1 MEIPKEWFLELSVS
15 ENIYRILRY
24 AKYLYLRLIL
34 QESSPWTKVD
44 NSMLPDVYGEKDDS
58 KGWITYSKGWII
70 LLKLSVYLHQP

>member
-1 MEIPKEWFLELSVS
+1 MEIPKEWFSELSVS

-44 NSMLPDVYGEKDDS
+44 NSMLTDVYGEKDDS

-70 LLKLSVYLHQP
+70 LSKLSVYLHQL